1 MPSKLFITGSK
12 CLPEVCLFKFKI
24 IFSFKEISFHSLSLG
39 QFSKKKNSLIT
50 LFLSL
55 FEYIINLS
63 YPTFD
68 NISFPHEKVLIV
80 PSYDANK
87 QIQ

>member
-39 QFSKKKNSLIT
+39 QFSKKKLTYN

>member
-24 IFSFKEISFHSLSLG
+24 IFSFKEIFFFIFSLG
-39 QFSKKKNSLIT
+39 QFSKKKLTYN

-80 PSYDANK
+80 PSYEANK

>member
-24 IFSFKEISFHSLSLG
+24 IFSFKEIFFHSLSLG
-39 QFSKKKNSLIT
+39 QFSKKKLTYN

-80 PSYDANK
+80 PSYEANK

>member
-39 QFSKKKNSLIT
+39 QFSKKKLTYN

-68 NISFPHEKVLIV
+68 NISFRHEKVLIV
-80 PSYDANK
+80 PSYEANK